1 MNAVVEVDQ
10 PKKPKL
16 ADRRLILAIA
26 AEPLNGLAKVMGDH
40 FVSAKDLFEAGVLE
54 PGSDPLIGICEMLAD
69 CGVWFGPRRELEEDD
84 NWRQLIPYVVLRKP
98 ADENPHPYFQ
108 KGEPGRDV
116 PISERIKGDT
126 YLVYRRAGHIEEQRL
141 ANRMSIGWG
150 GHIDLPDCQFTAIDE
165 LSLCRTVEVS
175 AERELLE
182 ELGMVCRTQA
192 MEVLGLII
200 SDDPTGRV
208 HVGLVL
214 VLDCF
219 ATVLAKE
226 DLQLELEW
234 LTPEEIIGRDNQE
247 GWTKIVAEQLSK

>member
-1 MNAVVEVDQ
+1 MNAVVKTE
-10 PKKPKL
+10 PESKPQL

-26 AEPLNGLAKVMGDH
+26 ADPLNGLAKVMSSP
-40 FVSAKDLFEAGVLE
+40 FVSVKELYDTGVLPPE
-54 PGSDPLIGICEMLAD
+54 ADPLIGICEMLAD
-69 CGVWFGPRRELEEDD
+69 CGVWFGPRRTLEEDD
-84 NWRQLIPYVVLRKP
+84 NWRQLIPYVVLRKTETGDYDF
-98 ADENPHPYFQ
+98 ANQ
-108 KGEPGRDV
+108 KPRT
-116 PISERIKGDT
+116 RTT

-150 GHIDLPDCQFTAIDE
+150 GHIDLPDCQFTAVDE

-200 SDDPTGRV
+200 SDDVTGKV

-219 ATVLAKE
+219 ATVMSKE

-234 LTPEEIIGRDNQE
+234 LTPDEIIARDNHE
-247 GWTKIVAEQLSK
+247 GWTKIVAEELSKKT

>member
-1 MNAVVEVDQ
+1 MNEIVKYGLRQE
-10 PKKPKL
+10 L

-26 AEPLNGLAKVMGDH
+26 AENLNGLAVMMGQ
-40 FVSAKDLFEAGVLE
+40 FVSVTELQKVGLLTPDQE
-54 PGSDPLIGICEMLAD
+54 PLIGICEMLAD
-69 CGVWFGPRRELEEDD
+69 CGVWFGPRRFLEIDQ
-84 NWRQLIPYVVLRKP
+84 NWRQLIPYVVLRREQPITEEDIIHDPELKVTEK
-98 ADENPHPYFQ
+98 EN
-108 KGEPGRDV
+108 E
-116 PISERIKGDT
+116 

-141 ANRMSIGWG
+141 ANRLAIGWG

-165 LSLCRTVEVS
+165 LSLYRTVEVS

-192 MEVLGLII
+192 METLGLII

-214 VLDCF
+214 ILDCF
-219 ATVLAKE
+219 GTVQAKE

-234 LTPEEIIGRDNQE
+234 LTAAEIIAREDHE
-247 GWTKIVAEQLSK
+247 GWTKIVAEELSKKT

>member
-1 MNAVVEVDQ
+1 
-10 PKKPKL
+10 
-16 ADRRLILAIA
+16 
-26 AEPLNGLAKVMGDH
+26 
-40 FVSAKDLFEAGVLE
+40 
-54 PGSDPLIGICEMLAD
+54 
-69 CGVWFGPRRELEEDD
+69 
-84 NWRQLIPYVVLRKP
+84 VLRRP
-98 ADENPHPYFQ
+98 ADDNPHPYYQ
-108 KGEPGRDV
+108 KGDPERDV
-116 PISERIKGDT
+116 PVSERLKPEK

-141 ANRMSIGWG
+141 ANRLAIGWG
-150 GHIDLPDCQFTAIDE
+150 GHIDLPDCQFTAVDE

-182 ELGMVCRTQA
+182 ELGMICRTQA

-234 LTPEEIIGRDNQE
+234 LTAEEILSRENHE